1 MQILILPFIQLE
13 PSSLES
19 ISEQVDRSVGLSAT
33 LLLINLN
40 VLKISILRQ
49 TYFVL
54 FSLLA
59 ATSSSR
65 SGSVCPSA
73 CKAFHQISFM
83 SVNKINK
90 GLVGSHRV
98 KWVQVVTWAQVGSK
112 GGQVESSCSSSFM
125 WGKFGL
131 VQDEWSVARG

>member
-1 MQILILPFIQLE
+1 MQILILPFIQLA
-13 PSSLES
+13 PISLKS

-40 VLKISILRQ
+40 ALKILRH

-83 SVNKINK
+83 SVNKINN

-98 KWVQVVTWAQVGSK
+98 KWVQVGHLGSSGVERGSSGVKLFKFVHVG
-112 GGQVESSCSSSFM
+112 
-125 WGKFGL
+125 
-131 VQDEWSVARG
+131 